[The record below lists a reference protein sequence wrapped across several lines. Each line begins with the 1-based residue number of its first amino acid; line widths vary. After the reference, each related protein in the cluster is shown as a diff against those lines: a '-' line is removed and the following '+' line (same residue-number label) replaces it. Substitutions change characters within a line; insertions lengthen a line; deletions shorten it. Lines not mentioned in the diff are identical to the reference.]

1 MIIRLRQHRIDKSKI
16 SIEKYYN
23 SKQNNTTYRQNN
35 HTTTRNVI
43 GTNDYDMNQK
53 INTINTTTHS
63 TLELDNKGIKTKEQ
77 NLNGR
82 NNPII
87 RSNDNPTESENK
99 TNTKNTIKNS
109 ESSSKLCH
117 SDSNGNPTKN
127 NTIIQRK
134 TTSESQKRDSIKNT
148 TTTTRI
154 RYISKQKQKKY
165 IYNRTDRYS
174 TKEQKNV

>member
-1 MIIRLRQHRIDKSKI
+1 
-16 SIEKYYN
+16 
-23 SKQNNTTYRQNN
+23 
-35 HTTTRNVI
+35 
-43 GTNDYDMNQK
+43 MNQK

-63 TLELDNKGIKTKEQ
+63 TLELDNKGIKTKER

-99 TNTKNTIKNS
+99 TNTKNTINNS
-109 ESSSKLCH
+109 ESISKLCH
-117 SDSNGNPTKN
+117 SDSNGNQTKN

-134 TTSESQKRDSIKNT
+134 TTRESQKRDSIKNT

-154 RYISKQKQKKY
+154 RYISKQKQKKK
-165 IYNRTDRYS
+165 I
-174 TKEQKNV
+174 